1 MLGRHDPIFEAI
13 VEAYCDLDDYDR
25 EVILKSLQNL
35 VSAYNEK
42 KKE

>member
-1 MLGRHDPIFEAI
+1 MFEAI
-13 VEAYCDLDDYDR
+13 VEAYYDLDDYDR